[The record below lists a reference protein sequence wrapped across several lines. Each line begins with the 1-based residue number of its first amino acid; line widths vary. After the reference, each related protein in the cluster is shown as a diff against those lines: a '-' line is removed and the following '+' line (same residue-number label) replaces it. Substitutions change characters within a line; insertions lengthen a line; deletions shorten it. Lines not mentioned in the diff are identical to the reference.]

1 MKVYFDNAATT
12 QIHPKVLEVMNK
24 YLTEEFGN
32 PSSTH
37 SYGRKTRVAIEE
49 SRETIANF
57 IGADPSEIYF
67 TSGGTEAN
75 NFALFGIAKT
85 NFAEI
90 KRKKIIVSKAEHH
103 SIYDSAEQLK
113 SIGFN
118 SEFVGVDKSTKINIE
133 ELTNLLDEN
142 SSLISII
149 HVNNETGAINEIP
162 ALGGIAKKNGVYI
175 HTDAVQS
182 MAKIPINVKE
192 MNVDSLTAS
201 AHKINGPKGIGFAY
215 VKSGTPINPLIYG
228 GSQERNRRG
237 GTENVPA
244 IAGFAQAIK
253 IAELNMND
261 SYQHI
266 KKIKDVFVKGIKEI
280 DKTGININGGQNA
293 IPYILSITF
302 LSNFYRNDAEA
313 ILMYLDI
320 NGIAVSNGAACTSGT
335 FKPSHVILASGYS
348 EEDARG
354 TIRFSF
360 SAQNTISEVSYVL
373 EVLQKLTKKFRK

>member
-49 SRETIANF
+49 SRENIANF

-118 SEFVGVDKSTKINIE
+118 SEFVEVDKSTKINIE

-162 ALGGIAKKNGVYI
+162 ALAGIAKKNGVYI

-266 KKIKDVFVKGIKEI
+266 KKIKDDFVKGIKEI

>member
-32 PSSTH
+32 PSSAH

-293 IPYILSITF
+293 IPYILSVTF

>member
-293 IPYILSITF
+293 IPYILSVTF

>member
-49 SRETIANF
+49 SRETVANF

-85 NFAEI
+85 NFAET
-90 KRKKIIVSKAEHH
+90 KREKIIVSKVEHH

-118 SEFVGVDKSTKINIE
+118 SEFVEVDKSTKINIE

-162 ALGGIAKKNGVYI
+162 ALAGIAKKNGVYI

-360 SAQNTISEVSYVL
+360 SAQNTLSEVSYVL

>member
-49 SRETIANF
+49 SRETVANF

>member
-49 SRETIANF
+49 SRETVANF

-118 SEFVGVDKSTKINIE
+118 SEFVEVDKSTKINIE

-162 ALGGIAKKNGVYI
+162 ALAGIAKKNGVYI

-266 KKIKDVFVKGIKEI
+266 KKIKDDFVKGIKEI

-348 EEDARG
+348 EENARG

>member
-118 SEFVGVDKSTKINIE
+118 SEFVEVDKSTKINIE

-293 IPYILSITF
+293 IPYILSVTF

>member
-113 SIGFN
+113 SIGFD

-149 HVNNETGAINEIP
+149 HVNNETGTINEIP
-162 ALGGIAKKNGVYI
+162 ALAGIAKKNGVYI

-293 IPYILSITF
+293 IPYILSVTF

>member
-49 SRETIANF
+49 SRETVANF

-162 ALGGIAKKNGVYI
+162 ALAGIAKKNGVYI

-266 KKIKDVFVKGIKEI
+266 KKIKDDFVKGIKEI